1 MKSNNNN
8 NNKTSSRWELWTRFL
23 FNVKNSILGSSESR
37 EDYNILISYMKWKCK
52 RENGDEQNRGKHIDP
67 LLGVHQRH
75 DRLEPGEGIWP
86 GVAEG
91 RGTML
96 GQVLLSQETEQAE
109 DPGIFDRLS
118 EYPDVGWALHIIM
131 AVDQDRIP
139 LHQPLKIHTVGQ
151 W

>member
-1 MKSNNNN
+1 MKSN
-8 NNKTSSRWELWTRFL
+8 NNKTSSRWELWTEFL
-23 FNVKNSILGSSESR
+23 FNVKNSILGNSKSR

-52 RENGDEQNRGKHIDP
+52 RESGHKQNRGKHIDP

-75 DRLEPGEGIWP
+75 DWLEPSEGIGP
-86 GVAEG
+86 GIAEG

-96 GQVLLSQETEQAE
+96 GQVLLPQETEQTE
-109 DPGIFDRLS
+109 DPGVFDRLS